1 MIQDEQ
7 ELFVDSP
14 WDCRGLDPFRD
25 DPVETNNISLVKDKS
40 EDVGCTLITIK
51 IVLAPVESAL
61 RCPAK
66 KNSCAVKHWL
76 AGRGSTNLKVHN
88 TLIFNRIC
96 CCYGGN

>member
-40 EDVGCTLITIK
+40 EDVGCT
-51 IVLAPVESAL
+51 
-61 RCPAK
+61 RDNNQNCPCTCGK
-66 KNSCAVKHWL
+66 CIEM
-76 AGRGSTNLKVHN
+76 R
-88 TLIFNRIC
+88 IFVILL
-96 CCYGGN
+96 

>member
-40 EDVGCTLITIK
+40 EDSVSGMYSDNNQNCPCTCGKCIEMPSKEEQLCCKTLVGWQREYIPPCSSLQ
-51 IVLAPVESAL
+51 L
-61 RCPAK
+61 
-66 KNSCAVKHWL
+66 
-76 AGRGSTNLKVHN
+76 
-88 TLIFNRIC
+88 
-96 CCYGGN
+96 